1 MTIHS
6 KTYSL
11 HLRYEMQ
18 EIKEVDLEES
28 CVLWPALLWKKTKQS
43 GKATETVVGQ
53 VDMLVIPQQDRNV
66 HIMTWVTR
74 ETKFH
79 TPAVRV
85 TAFSTYDVSVTQLE
99 GRN

>member
-28 CVLWPALLWKKTKQS
+28 CVL
-43 GKATETVVGQ
+43 
-53 VDMLVIPQQDRNV
+53 
-66 HIMTWVTR
+66 
-74 ETKFH
+74 
-79 TPAVRV
+79 
-85 TAFSTYDVSVTQLE
+85 
-99 GRN
+99 